1 MRSTTGLFFLVIVSS
16 FTPWRCDALTNP
28 LSVLRPVGWPLSKL
42 DDAVDRATSPS
53 LRGGG
58 NPQQSPNTGSI
69 SQGKR
74 RQMVVFLVATA
85 LFNDMLQV
93 REWWTRGVTVRK
105 CHRRL
110 THANSLLLQLT
121 MLLPIIHTLITS
133 LGIKNKEVALGLFFA
148 SKVRVQ
154 LGILSP

>member
-1 MRSTTGLFFLVIVSS
+1 MRSATGLFLLVIVSS
-16 FTPWRCDALTNP
+16 STQGRCHALTNP
-28 LSVLRPVGWPLSKL
+28 LSALRPVGRPLSTL
-42 DDAVDRATSPS
+42 DDAVDGAISPS

-58 NPQQSPNTGSI
+58 NPQSSNTGSI